1 MSKDVEF
8 KLNLPGLNEL
18 MRSKEMQAIQNRALS
33 QVAAQLGDGFAME
46 TSHSISFVAI
56 GSIRARTRKARKEQN
71 ESHVIDK
78 AFWGVKI

>member
-8 KLNLPGLNEL
+8 ELNLAGRSEL
-18 MRSKEMQAIQNRALS
+18 MRSKEMQEIQNRALS
-33 QVAAQLGDGFAME
+33 QVASQLGDGFKME
-46 TSHSISFVAI
+46 VSHSISFIAI
-56 GSIRARTRKARKEQN
+56 GSIRARTKKARKEQN